1 MQFEFSTATRII
13 FGPGTLDSIGKLA
26 YKFGNSAYIITGS
39 PKNITDRLVS
49 LLDAHGISYIQSDI
63 NHEPTIS
70 SIQKLVDTARQ
81 FSPDLVIGIGGGS
94 ALDSAKSTA
103 AFLSNS
109 GDISDYLEIIGLNK
123 PLTKESVPLITIP
136 TTSGTGAEVTKNAVL
151 GSTRRKVKVSL
162 RSPLLFPKIALID
175 PELTLS
181 LPKDITAFTGLDAL
195 TQLIEPYTCIDPNP
209 LTDALC
215 REGIRRIGESL
226 FNVFDDGNDYKAR
239 EDMSLAS
246 LFSGLALTNAKLGA
260 VHGLAGP
267 LGGKIQAPHGA
278 ICACLLPQV
287 MEGNLSAIIERNP
300 DHPVLERF
308 DIIGKIL
315 CNKPSAKAKDGV
327 QWIREFCELARI
339 QNLSFYG
346 LTEKDFNKIIEKSI
360 RSSSMKGNP
369 VTLSEI
375 ELRNI
380 LQQSI

>member
-1 MQFEFSTATRII
+1 MQFEFSTETRII
-13 FGPGTLDSIGKLA
+13 FGSGSLDSIGKLA
-26 YKFGNSAYIITGS
+26 YKFGNSAFIITGS
-39 PKNITDRLVS
+39 PKNITDRLVY
-49 LLDAHGISYIQSDI
+49 LLEAYGISYIKSDI

-70 SIQKLVDTARQ
+70 SVQKLVDTARQ

-151 GSTRRKVKVSL
+151 GSTRHKIKVSL

-175 PELTLS
+175 PELTLT
-181 LPKDITAFTGLDAL
+181 LPKDMTAFTGLDAL
-195 TQLIEPYTCIDPNP
+195 TQLIEPYTCKDPNP
-209 LTDALC
+209 ITDVLC
-215 REGIRRIGESL
+215 SEGIRRIGESL
-226 FNVFDDGNDYKAR
+226 FKAFNEGNDYKAR

-267 LGGKIQAPHGA
+267 LGGEIQAPHGA

-300 DHPVLERF
+300 DHPVLDRF
-308 DIIGKIL
+308 DIVGKIL
-315 CNKPSAKAKDGV
+315 CNEPSAKANDGI

-339 QNLSFYG
+339 PKLSFYG